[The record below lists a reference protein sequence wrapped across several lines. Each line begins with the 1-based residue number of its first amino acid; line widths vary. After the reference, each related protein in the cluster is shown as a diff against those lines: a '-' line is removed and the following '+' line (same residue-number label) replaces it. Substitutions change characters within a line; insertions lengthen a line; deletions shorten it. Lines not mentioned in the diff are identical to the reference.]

1 MHGINLFEYGFDA
14 DSILLAGQLRG
25 SDEAGCPKSGQGL
38 IGPVKLVSV
47 SVTTLLIRRGQQIER
62 NRLSDFDTI
71 DPSGQNATSITGA
84 FTGRI

>member
-38 IGPVKLVSV
+38 IGPVKLVSSLCDRV
-47 SVTTLLIRRGQQIER
+47 LIRRGQQIER
-62 NRLSDFDTI
+62 NRLSDFDAI
-71 DPSGQNATSITGA
+71 NPGGQNAAGVACA
-84 FTGRI
+84 FTGRV

>member
-38 IGPVKLVSV
+38 IGPVKPVLS
-47 SVTTLLIRRGQQIER
+47 LCDRGPNRAQIA
-62 NRLSDFDTI
+62 NRAQSPQRL
-71 DPSGQNATSITGA
+71 
-84 FTGRI
+84 

>member
-38 IGPVKLVSV
+38 IGPVKLVS
-47 SVTTLLIRRGQQIER
+47 SLCDRASNPARTA
-62 NRLSDFDTI
+62 NRAQSPQRL
-71 DPSGQNATSITGA
+71 
-84 FTGRI
+84 